1 VTDGSQKRRV
11 GPDPAATGA
20 RFKPVSV
27 DVEQVS
33 MTYPLGGGKTLRALD
48 QVSLNVSAAQFCS
61 IVGPSGCGKSTLLM
75 LIAGLFRP
83 GAGRVLVD
91 QRRVAGPWQGVGM
104 VFQRDL
110 LLEWRT
116 VLGNVL
122 LPVEVKRCPLAPY
135 REQARALLDLVGLR
149 EFADSY
155 PDQLSGGMRQRV
167 AICRAL
173 IDDPPLLL
181 MDEPF
186 ASVDALTREK
196 LNADLLNLTRESP
209 KTVLFV
215 THSIEEAVLLADQ
228 VAVMGPRPGT
238 VLRVFP
244 VSIPRPRGLGTR
256 NDPRFLGLVDQI
268 RATFHTMGL
277 L

>member
-1 VTDGSQKRRV
+1 MTEGTRGRRA
-11 GPDPAATGA
+11 GLAPSGGGA
-20 RFKPVSV
+20 RTSPVGVEV
-27 DVEQVS
+27 DGVS
-33 MTYPLGGGKTLRALD
+33 MTYALDGGKTLQALD
-48 QVSLNVSAAQFCS
+48 RVNLNVSAAEFCS

-83 GAGRVLVD
+83 GTGRILVD
-91 QRRVAGPWQGVGM
+91 QRPVAGPWQGVGM

-122 LPVEVKRCPLAPY
+122 LPVEVKRRPPAPY
-135 REQARALLDLVGLR
+135 QERARALLDLVGLG
-149 EFADSY
+149 EFAASY

-196 LNADLLNLTRESP
+196 LNTDLLALTRESP

-228 VAVMGPRPGT
+228 VAVMGPRPGAIR
-238 VLRVFP
+238 RVFP
-244 VSIPRPRGLGTR
+244 VNIPRPRGIGTR
-256 NDPRFLGLVDQI
+256 NDPRFVALVDQI